1 MPSPILLRLSS
12 PPTALFLVHG
22 PRPARRQGHAP
33 CPRGVAYGAVRGCV
47 RMLDSDHHPCAV
59 GVSRPFAAR
68 TSQVFSMLTAGCL
81 TPGPAVTV
89 TRAVT
94 GQEIKIR
101 LFLEMNGQLRV
112 QFTKGRHTLP
122 PFCITCRFDF
132 SRYIFSRKR
141 KTNLYARVV
150 FT

>member
-1 MPSPILLRLSS
+1 
-12 PPTALFLVHG
+12 
-22 PRPARRQGHAP
+22 
-33 CPRGVAYGAVRGCV
+33 
-47 RMLDSDHHPCAV
+47 MLDSDHHPCAV

-68 TSQVFSMLTAGCL
+68 TSHVFSTLTAGCL

-112 QFTKGRHTLP
+112 QFTKARHTLP
-122 PFCITCRFDF
+122 VSFITCRFDF
-132 SRYIFSRKR
+132 SRYIFFY
-141 KTNLYARVV
+141 LHLDI
-150 FT
+150 